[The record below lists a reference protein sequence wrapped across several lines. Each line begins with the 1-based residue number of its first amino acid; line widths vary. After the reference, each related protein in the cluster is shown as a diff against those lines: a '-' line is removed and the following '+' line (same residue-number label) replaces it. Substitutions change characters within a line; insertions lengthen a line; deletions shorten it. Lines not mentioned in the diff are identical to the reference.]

1 MCGIVF
7 IIVSL
12 GADTVMREECVLC
25 RVSSSG
31 VLTRR
36 NEATQEYAEPSRE
49 QAVGS
54 GLRRGGVRLL
64 SCSTVQ
70 YCTVDSASTQCD
82 DWFKLPLVC
91 FN

>member
-1 MCGIVF
+1 MCGLFF

-25 RVSSSG
+25 RVARYSSG

-36 NEATQEYAEPSRE
+36 NEATQEYAEPSRQ

-64 SCSTVQ
+64 SRSTVLSIARPHNV
-70 YCTVDSASTQCD
+70 TIGSNFHWSA
-82 DWFKLPLVC
+82 

>member
-1 MCGIVF
+1 MCGIAF

-25 RVSSSG
+25 RVVRYSSD

-64 SCSTVQ
+64 SCSTVL
-70 YCTVDSASTQCD
+70 YCR
-82 DWFKLPLVC
+82 
-91 FN
+91 